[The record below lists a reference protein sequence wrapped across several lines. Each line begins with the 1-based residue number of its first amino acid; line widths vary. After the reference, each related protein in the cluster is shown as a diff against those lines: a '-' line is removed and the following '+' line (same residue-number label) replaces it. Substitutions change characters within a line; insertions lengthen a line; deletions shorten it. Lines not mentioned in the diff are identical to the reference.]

1 MDTNSL
7 DAAAG
12 SPSGGEVMSKVSTVG
27 EIVRSD
33 MEQSGT
39 LRKRYWK
46 SSSLPFREKRKH
58 RPQPCHFRR
67 DKVLK
72 KNHAQR
78 DGSHGKSP

>member
-1 MDTNSL
+1 
-7 DAAAG
+7 
-12 SPSGGEVMSKVSTVG
+12 MSKVSTVG

-33 MEQSGT
+33 MEQSGA

-46 SSSLPFREKRKH
+46 SSSLPFRERRKH

-72 KNHAQR
+72 KIMHREMEAMVNRLSLIDASKIMEEVG
-78 DGSHGKSP
+78 DA